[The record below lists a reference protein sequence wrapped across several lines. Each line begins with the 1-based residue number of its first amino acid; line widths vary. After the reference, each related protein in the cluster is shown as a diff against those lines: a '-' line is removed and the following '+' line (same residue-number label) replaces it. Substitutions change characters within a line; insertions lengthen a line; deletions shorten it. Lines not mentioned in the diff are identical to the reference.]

1 MDDQLL
7 QRFRDGDPGATVS
20 LRNQLRTIAAR
31 VLSAPQWGLQD
42 SGMRA
47 GLEREAAQASLSS
60 GANAAVALTEE
71 VLVHA
76 GAQGIEL
83 LRRREPLVGEGHPAA
98 LEIARVASDTA
109 SAVQHARVESHNQDC
124 KRCTQ
129 HLEILKAALRAATTA
144 QRPTAQ
150 PSPAQPSPT
159 QPSSVQPRPA
169 PASPARGPARVRS
182 QPRPSGPRSAR
193 RRDGSSKP
201 GAAKLGAEKGPG
213 VPWLAILGS
222 VAVLA
227 GAVWRVQPSAE
238 QRIWARAELLPVE
251 LPPSARADLYRGPA
265 KRAISQLGDGNC
277 RDSATTLHLQA
288 KGTDDPYLHWY
299 EGVAWVCARDGAKA
313 LEAMG
318 QVSSLAGADVPWGY
332 NWWRAQ
338 ALVLEG
344 EDDKALVLLDKLAGS
359 RHARA
364 GDASALAGR
373 IRDQ

>member
-47 GLEREAAQASLSS
+47 GLEREAAQASLAS
-60 GANAAVALTEE
+60 GANAAIALTEE

-83 LRRREPLVGEGHPAA
+83 LRSREPLVGEGHPAA
-98 LEIARVASDTA
+98 VEIARVASDTA
-109 SAVQHARVESHNQDC
+109 SAVQHARLESHNQDC

-129 HLEILKAALRAATTA
+129 HLEILKTALRAATTA
-144 QRPTAQ
+144 QPH
-150 PSPAQPSPT
+150 PAA
-159 QPSSVQPRPA
+159 PRPA
-169 PASPARGPARVRS
+169 QASPDRGPARVRS
-182 QPRPSGPRSAR
+182 KPRPSGPRSAR
-193 RRDGSSKP
+193 RRDGASKP

-213 VPWLAILGS
+213 LPWLAILGS

-227 GAVWRVQPSAE
+227 GAVWRVQPSDE
-238 QRIWARAELLPVE
+238 QRTWARAELLPVE
-251 LPPSARADLYRGPA
+251 LPPSARANLYRGPA

-277 RDSATTLHLQA
+277 RDSAITLHLQA
-288 KGTDDPYLHWY
+288 KGTDDPYLYWY
-299 EGVAWVCARDGAKA
+299 ESVAWVCARDGAKA

-318 QVSSLAGADVPWGY
+318 QVSSLAGTDVPWGY
-332 NWWRAQ
+332 SWWRAQ

-344 EDDKALVLLDKLAGS
+344 EDGKALVLLDELAGS